1 MVFVDEKVRFSYD
14 VYSLNRKQIMC
25 LLSDAFICYYI
36 VGRQNPYIG
45 LKGMVSQF
53 DPLMRQQ
60 CSKILF
66 NFSLTPSC
74 DNI

>member
-1 MVFVDEKVRFSYD
+1 MVFVDEKIRFSYD
-14 VYSLNRKQIMC
+14 VYSLNR
-25 LLSDAFICYYI
+25 L
-36 VGRQNPYIG
+36 
-45 LKGMVSQF
+45 VSQF